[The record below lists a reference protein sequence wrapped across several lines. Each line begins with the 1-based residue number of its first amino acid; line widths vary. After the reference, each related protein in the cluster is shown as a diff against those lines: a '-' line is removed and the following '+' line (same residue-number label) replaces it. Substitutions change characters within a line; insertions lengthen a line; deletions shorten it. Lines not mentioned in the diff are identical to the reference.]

1 MSFLHHKIS
10 YVVSLYIAVV
20 PKEFLRITLTL
31 YPFVV
36 RLLSVCCSLLNR
48 TTIRQQ
54 SNETQTKIGTKFWH
68 HRRNI
73 QKTPNKF
80 GYSFVYS

>member
-36 RLLSVCCSLLNR
+36 RLLFVIKSDNNQA
-48 TTIRQQ
+48 TI
-54 SNETQTKIGTKFWH
+54 K
-68 HRRNI
+68 
-73 QKTPNKF
+73 
-80 GYSFVYS
+80 

>member
-1 MSFLHHKIS
+1 MKKQTPVKVSKGRHSLKIKA
-10 YVVSLYIAVV
+10 LDD
-20 PKEFLRITLTL
+20 
-31 YPFVV
+31 
-36 RLLSVCCSLLNR
+36 
-48 TTIRQQ
+48 
-54 SNETQTKIGTKFWH
+54 QTKIGTKFWH